1 MDKMF
6 ALVPPQEHEQLAE
19 MIASLWH
26 SAYDTLLGGAQVEY
40 MTQKFQSAAAIREQI
55 MHENYIY
62 FYILSGEEKI
72 GYCAV
77 ETEEDR
83 LFLSKLYLKKG
94 DRAKG
99 ACGRGRHGKA
109 SGTESRLSHRQ
120 QGQCARHRRIRK
132 VRVYSHGQHRHR
144 YRRRLRHGR
153 LRVRIR
159 SVRQRGVRKSLRAL
173 LKKYLINYG

>member
-6 ALVPPQEHEQLAE
+6 ALVPPQEYEQLAE

-83 LFLSKLYLKKG
+83 LFLSKLYLKKEERG
-94 DRAKG
+94 KG
-99 ACGRGRHGKA
+99 IGQKA
-109 SGTESRLSHRQ
+109 LAGV
-120 QGQCARHRRIRK
+120 ADMA
-132 VRVYSHGQHRHR
+132 
-144 YRRRLRHGR
+144 RRLGLSSVYLTVNKGNARAIAAYEKFGF
-153 LRVRIR
+153 VRTDSI
-159 SVRQRGVRKSLRAL
+159 VTDIGGGYVMDDYVYEYAL
-173 LKKYLINYG
+173 